1 MIGKC
6 QLLIAN
12 NIGDTRSISHYY
24 KIIIIINIF
33 NNY

>member
-12 NIGDTRSISHYY
+12 NIGATIDLLATTI
-24 KIIIIINIF
+24 KLLLL
-33 NNY
+33 